1 MTTMQTVTL
10 HLRNGEQRTYKGI
23 TRVDTSRPHI
33 VRMYSHDAL
42 IAQIAKEDVVKITPQ
57 NAA

>member
-1 MTTMQTVTL
+1 METIKTMTF

-33 VRMYSHDAL
+33 VRMYSHDTL
-42 IAQIAKEDVVKITPQ
+42 IAQIAREDIVRITQ
-57 NAA
+57 QDAA